1 MRKRKLN
8 NIFQPMTEFI
18 SLYKSYEGAAHRK
31 YYRISVMSFS
41 ANLEEN
47 VFELQKLL
55 REGTYSFGPYRN
67 FYVFEPKTRLIETAP
82 FRDRVVHHAIF
93 NAVFP
98 VFLSQFYKH
107 SYACIPERG
116 TQAALLTLA
125 KWINKSKRKYFL
137 KCDVK
142 RYFPSV
148 SRDILKEILRK
159 TIVDEKMLVLLD
171 RLIDT
176 APNNGIPIGNLTSQL
191 FANAYLNELDEY
203 VKRVLRVKHY
213 IRYMDDFI
221 LILDSEEQARKLK
234 RYIQEFLFKK
244 LKLELS
250 PQKVHIGVVKEG
262 VPFVGYF
269 VKPHSIRV
277 RGASLRRSQ
286 LKVKKAYRSSFQV
299 EDFDLESNWDEEYVK
314 QSKFFR
320 SWSSYYG
327 RTLVADNSYGLHFR
341 MIEELKEYRNI
352 LKRRR
357 GSN

>member
-1 MRKRKLN
+1 
-8 NIFQPMTEFI
+8 MTDFI

-31 YYRISVMSFS
+31 HYRISVMSFS
-41 ANLEEN
+41 ANLEGN
-47 VFELQKLL
+47 IFELQELL
-55 REGTYSFGPYRN
+55 RKGEYSFGPYRN
-67 FYVFEPKTRLIETAP
+67 FYVFEPKIRLIETAP

-116 TQAALLTLA
+116 TQPALFTLE
-125 KWINKSKRKYFL
+125 KWINKSKNKYFL
-137 KCDVK
+137 RCDVR

-148 SRDILKEILRK
+148 NRDILKQILRK
-159 TIVDEKMLVLLD
+159 TIMDEQLLDLLD

-176 APNNGIPIGNLTSQL
+176 APNTGIPIGNLTSQL

-203 VKRVLRVKHY
+203 VKRVLRIKHY

-221 LILDSEEQARKLK
+221 LILDSEKQAQDLK
-234 RYIQEFLFKK
+234 RCIQDFLLEN

-250 PQKVHIGVVKEG
+250 PQKVHIGSIREG

-269 VKPHSIRV
+269 LKPHSIRV
-277 RGASLRRSQ
+277 RGASLRRSKS
-286 LKVKKAYRSSFQV
+286 KVKKAYRSSFQE
-299 EDFDLESNWDEEYVK
+299 EDFDLESDWDEEYVK

-327 RTLVADNSYGLHFR
+327 RTLVADNSYWLHKR
-341 MIEELKEYRNI
+341 MIEELKIYRSH

>member
-1 MRKRKLN
+1 
-8 NIFQPMTEFI
+8 MTDFI

-31 YYRISVMSFS
+31 HYRISVMGFS
-41 ANLEEN
+41 ADLEAN
-47 VFELQKLL
+47 IFELQEIL
-55 REGTYSFGPYRN
+55 RNGDYSFGPYRN

-82 FRDRVVHHAIF
+82 FRDRIVHHAIF

-116 TQAALLTLA
+116 TQAALFTLE
-125 KWINKSKRKYFL
+125 KWVNKLKRQYFL
-137 KCDVK
+137 KCDVR

-148 SRDILKEILRK
+148 NREILKKILRK
-159 TIVDEKMLVLLD
+159 TIMDEQLLALLD
-171 RLIDT
+171 RLIET
-176 APNNGIPIGNLTSQL
+176 APNTGIPIGNLTSQL

-203 VKRVLRVKHY
+203 VKRVLRVKKY

-221 LILDSEEQARKLK
+221 LILDSEKQAKEFKSL
-234 RYIQEFLFKK
+234 IQDFLFKK
-244 LKLELS
+244 LELELS
-250 PQKVHIGVVKEG
+250 PQKVKIGCIREG
-262 VPFVGYF
+262 IPFVGYF
-269 VKPHSIRV
+269 LKPHSIRV

-286 LKVKKAYRSSFQV
+286 LKVKKAYRSLLQE
-299 EDFDLESNWDEEYVK
+299 EDFDLESAWDEKYVK
-314 QSKFFR
+314 QSKFFK

-327 RTLVADNSYGLHFR
+327 RTLVADNSYWLHYR
-341 MIEELKEYRNI
+341 MIEELKAYRFF